1 MILLVFAKKN
11 FKIYLFF
18 NFYVNLN
25 CLKKIIFQ
33 NRMATKIKDKTRDKD
48 LKIKDESVPSNNAV
62 MCTVFVQEE
71 EIKEETVCN
80 KDEFVTSSFIEDEFT
95 NQQEEDTETENPALK
110 GSFDNLLVF

>member
-48 LKIKDESVPSNNAV
+48 LKIKDFLLRLDFGQLQTFFKSIL
-62 MCTVFVQEE
+62 TY
-71 EIKEETVCN
+71 
-80 KDEFVTSSFIEDEFT
+80 
-95 NQQEEDTETENPALK
+95 LK
-110 GSFDNLLVF
+110 ILILHIIVVKKLIYII